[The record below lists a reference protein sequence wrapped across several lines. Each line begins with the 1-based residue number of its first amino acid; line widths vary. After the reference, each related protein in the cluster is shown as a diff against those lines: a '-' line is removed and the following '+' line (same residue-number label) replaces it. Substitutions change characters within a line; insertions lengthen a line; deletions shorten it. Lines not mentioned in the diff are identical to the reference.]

1 MTEPAGGRKIER
13 FNERGEPITPEV
25 ALAPKTLVMDI
36 ETHQQLFWID
46 GLVVLPVGTV
56 VELAEP
62 NVDAVVERVRLLA
75 GGTQHPVMVTL
86 DVRVPQKYWDEIES
100 EWHERFGDK
109 PMPPDAWREIL
120 R

>member
-56 VELAEP
+56 VE
-62 NVDAVVERVRLLA
+62 RVRLLA